1 MKPPFYNRYLIIA
14 LVCGLLGV
22 GIIFQMVRIR
32 HTHFAQ
38 DLLARSENYQGV
50 RTTIYPPRG
59 NIYDRKGNIL
69 ATNQIG
75 YEVGIDLK
83 FVTDPESIAFVA
95 ASLLD
100 GVDYLDAFAL
110 ASTEKRAQEN
120 RYFVLSSFVSKE
132 TIDEIQL
139 LRANYAARRQETR
152 STTPSLSG
160 LVWTPMQQ
168 RTYPEGTLAA
178 NILGFYNYFSRES
191 AQGVFGVEEAYNR
204 LLTGKPQTVFMPN
217 DPYLVEA
224 LPNIEPGASLILT
237 IDREIQ
243 KMLEDTLQQALD
255 WSGGTG
261 GTIIVSNPKTGEILG
276 MAGTPF
282 FNPNHYWKY
291 QETFPGI
298 TPFNKA
304 VGTAYEPG
312 SVFKV
317 ITMAAALDS
326 GVVDM
331 DSTYNDASGVYW
343 VANTWPIYNWNFGAW
358 GIQDMTGCMRHSL
371 NVCLVYVAIDRLGEE
386 LFYDYLHA
394 FGFGRSTGIDLANEA
409 NYPLRLPDNN
419 QWMILD
425 LATNSYGQGIAV
437 TPIQMV
443 TAISAIAND
452 GRMMTP
458 HIVRSVVD
466 QGQQY
471 NVSPQAINNPVSA
484 ETARAIT
491 EMLSQSLEE
500 EASVALIEGYRVS
513 GKTGT
518 GEIPTELGYTSNQT
532 NASFVGWGPSDDPQF
547 VVYVW
552 IEKPTIS
559 PWGSEVA
566 APVFSDVVEQL
577 VVLMRI
583 PPDNIRSQI
592 DECCVIDQ

>member
-1 MKPPFYNRYLIIA
+1 MKPPFYNRFIIIA
-14 LVCGLLGV
+14 VLCSLIGV
-22 GIIFQMVRIR
+22 GIVIQMVRIS
-32 HTHFAQ
+32 HTPFAQ
-38 DLLARSENYQGV
+38 DLIARSENYQGV
-50 RTTIYPPRG
+50 RKTIYPPRG
-59 NIYDRKGNIL
+59 TIYDRKGNIL

-83 FVTDPESIAFVA
+83 FVSDPDSIAFA
-95 ASLLD
+95 ASTLLD
-100 GVDYLDAFAL
+100 GVDYLDVFAM

-120 RYFVLSSFVSKE
+120 RYYVIASYVSKE
-132 TIDEIQL
+132 KIEEIEQL
-139 LRANYAARRQETR
+139 KAHYADRREDTR
-152 STTPSLSG
+152 SLKPSLSG

-178 NILGFYNYFSRES
+178 NVLGFYNYFSRET
-191 AQGVFGVEEAYNR
+191 AQGVFGVEESYNR
-204 LLTGKPQTVFMPN
+204 LLTGKPQTVFLPN

-224 LPNIEPGASLILT
+224 LPDIDPGASLILT

-255 WSGGTG
+255 WSGGEG
-261 GTIIVSNPKTGEILG
+261 GTIVVADPKTGEILG
-276 MAGTPF
+276 MASTPF
-282 FNPNHYWKY
+282 FDPNQYWKY

-298 TPFNKA
+298 TPYNRA

-317 ITMAAALDS
+317 ITMAAAIDS
-326 GVVDM
+326 GLAEPDT
-331 DSTYNDASGVYW
+331 TYNDASGVYW
-343 VANTWPIYNWNFGAW
+343 VANTWPIYNWNYGAW
-358 GIQDMTGCMRHSL
+358 GVQDMTGCMRHSL
-371 NVCLVYVAIDRLGEE
+371 NVCLVYVAIDLLGEE

-394 FGFGRSTGIDLANEA
+394 FGFGRSTGIDLAGEA
-409 NYPLRLPDNN
+409 NFPMRLPDNN

-443 TAISAIAND
+443 AAISAIAND
-452 GRMMTP
+452 GRMMAP
-458 HIVRSVVD
+458 HVVRGVVD
-466 QGQQY
+466 KGQQF
-471 NVSPQAINNPVSA
+471 NVTPQAINNPISP

-491 EMLSQSLEE
+491 EMLAHSLEE
-500 EASVALIEGYRVS
+500 EASVALVEGYRVA

-518 GEIPTELGYTSNQT
+518 GEIPTELGYTSNRT
-532 NASFVGWGPSDDPQF
+532 NASFVGWGPTDDPQF

-566 APVFSDVVEQL
+566 APVFSNVVEQL

-583 PPDNIRSQI
+583 PPDNIRTQI
-592 DECCVIDQ
+592 VND